1 MGELG
6 VANSGGRAEQRSG
19 FFLGSRS
26 STPPDPASLS
36 EESLSAAEEAA
47 QQVLNCVHPTLDSE
61 EKRRDIVDYV
71 QRLIKSHLNCEVFP
85 YGSVPLKTYLPDGD
99 IDLTAL
105 KGPNAEESLPRDVFA
120 LLQREEKNENAE
132 YQVKDTQYIDAEVKL
147 VKCLVRN
154 IVIDISFNQLGGLS
168 TLCFLEQLLILMIIS
183 GFCTGYVSKLSSPNV
198 DRLVGR
204 NHLFKRSII
213 LVKAWCYYESRIL
226 GAHHGLISTYA
237 LETLILYIF
246 HLYHSSLSG
255 PLAVLYRF
263 LDYYSQFDWEK
274 YCISLKGPVCKSS
287 LPDIVV
293 ETPESGWNNLMLSE
307 EFLENCMEMF
317 SVSSRTPEGN
327 PKAFQAKHLNIID
340 PLKENNNLGR
350 SVHRGNFYRIR
361 SAFKYGA
368 RKLGQV
374 LFQPRDK
381 VANGICEIF
390 TNTLARHGND
400 FRSSFQCLTLESGD
414 EESSTASLSSPVEL
428 LSEDDMLLK
437 SSVSDA
443 DNDSVGFEFKNE
455 TDRYLTIELTSEM
468 ASGYSAEGVISG
480 HHIAGETY
488 DLATSNSSLRNGTS
502 DYASSSDY
510 TSSVSWNHCHKSL
523 YSRRSSEIGR
533 LGTGTFHQS
542 GVGATGSQKFGI
554 SSWLKYIKE
563 NGKISS
569 TYQWCMDNSHDGCIT
584 GLGSSIP
591 KANILENLSLE
602 FREMDLTSVG
612 GDSEVFNPLADL
624 SGDYDSHIRSLLYGQ
639 LCHGFSLSASVV
651 CHTPSFPSRLL
662 NKKPWDIVRES
673 MPFWRSQF
681 SKMSSRSVEQSRRLA
696 ADSALSSAFRSEGTQ
711 KTRGTGTYFPHVK
724 GFYREKSLQGR
735 SRNKALGNHNQFHRY
750 GRCNGLYPAFGMPSY
765 FENGIHEVLPARSK
779 SESRGRLD
787 VQCQSPRSVGDGNQA
802 SGDLNGSCRIEFGS
816 VGNLGEEV
824 FSTSAHVCGSAL
836 GTSLE
841 TQCTRKLMKQERYEK
856 LV

>member
-6 VANSGGRAEQRSG
+6 VVNSGGRAEQRSG
-19 FFLGSRS
+19 FFMGSRS

-36 EESLSAAEEAA
+36 EESLSVAEEAA
-47 QQVLNCVHPTLDSE
+47 QRVLNCVHPTLDSE

-105 KGPNAEESLPRDVFA
+105 KGPNAEGSLPHDVFA

-132 YQVKDTQYIDAEVKL
+132 YRVKDTQYIDAEVKL
-147 VKCLVRN
+147 VKCLVHN

-168 TLCFLEQLLILMIIS
+168 TLCFLEQ
-183 GFCTGYVSKLSSPNV
+183 V
-198 DRLVGR
+198 DRLVGK

-246 HLYHSSLSG
+246 HLYHSSLSS

-263 LDYYSQFDWEK
+263 LDYYSQFDWEN
-274 YCISLKGPVCKSS
+274 YCISLKGPACKSS

-293 ETPESGWNNLMLSE
+293 ETPESGWNNLMISE

-350 SVHRGNFYRIR
+350 SVHRGNFYRIC

-374 LFQPRDK
+374 FLQPRDK
-381 VANGICEIF
+381 VADGVCEFF

-400 FRSSFQCLTLESGD
+400 FKSSFQRLILESGD
-414 EESSTASLSSPVEL
+414 EESSTASLLSPVEL

-443 DNDSVGFEFKNE
+443 DNDSVGFKFKNE
-455 TDRYLTIELTSEM
+455 TDRYLTIELPSEM
-468 ASGYSAEGVISG
+468 ASGYSAGVVSG
-480 HHIAGETY
+480 RRIAGETC
-488 DLATSNSSLRNGTS
+488 DLATSNSSLRNDTS
-502 DYASSSDY
+502 DYASSRDY
-510 TSSVSWNHCHKSL
+510 TASLSWNHCHKFL
-523 YSRRSSEIGR
+523 YSKISAEIGR

-542 GVGATGSQKFGI
+542 GLATAASQKFGI
-554 SSWLKYIKE
+554 SSWLKYLEE
-563 NGKISS
+563 NGRMSS

-584 GLGSSIP
+584 GLRSSIP
-591 KANILENLSLE
+591 KANILDNLCLE

-612 GDSEVFNPLADL
+612 GESEAFNPLADL

-639 LCHGFSLSASVV
+639 LCHGYSLSASEVY
-651 CHTPSFPSRLL
+651 HNPSLHSRFL

-681 SKMSSRSVEQSRRLA
+681 SKMSSRPVAVEQSRCLA
-696 ADSALSSAFRSEGTQ
+696 ADSALPSSVFHSEGPQ

-724 GFYREKSLQGR
+724 GFNQERSAQGR
-735 SRNKALGNHNQFHRY
+735 SRNKALGNRNQFHRY
-750 GRCNGLYPAFGMPSY
+750 GRSNGLHPAFGTPRY
-765 FENGIHEVLPARSK
+765 FENGIHEVLPARSR

-802 SGDLNGSCRIEFGS
+802 SGYLNGSCRIEFGS

-824 FSTSAHVCGSAL
+824 ISASAHVSGSAL
-836 GTSLE
+836 GASLE
-841 TQCTRKLMKQERYEK
+841 TQGATALMKQERVPGPSIHLKNEVDFPP
-856 LV
+856 LCQ

>member
-105 KGPNAEESLPRDVFA
+105 KGPNAGNPCR
-120 LLQREEKNENAE
+120 
-132 YQVKDTQYIDAEVKL
+132 VKL

-154 IVIDISFNQLGGLS
+154 VVIDISFNQLGGLS

-255 PLAVLYRF
+255 PLTVLYRF

-374 LFQPRDK
+374 LLHPRDK
-381 VANGICEIF
+381 VANGICEFF

-523 YSRRSSEIGR
+523 YSRSSEIGR

-591 KANILENLSLE
+591 NANILENLSLE

-612 GDSEVFNPLADL
+612 GDSEAFNPLADL

-651 CHTPSFPSRLL
+651 CHAPSFPSRLL

-681 SKMSSRSVEQSRRLA
+681 SKMSSRSVSVEQSRRLA
-696 ADSALSSAFRSEGTQ
+696 ADSALSSSAFRSEGTQ

-841 TQCTRKLMKQERYEK
+841 TQCTRKLMKQERVPGPSIHLKNEVDFPP
-856 LV
+856 LCQ